1 MHLEAFTRSLI
12 SEFSVVVE
20 ILRCQFRRF
29 GDLGVAR
36 FGDVA
41 RWVIKYV
48 IRAHHSNA
56 TTTLTLHPQQKNI
69 IIATHLPPPFPP
81 ILA

>member
-1 MHLEAFTRSLI
+1 MYLEAFMQSFI
-12 SEFSVVVE
+12 SELTVVVE

-41 RWVIKYV
+41 HLVIKYV
-48 IRAHHSNA
+48 IASPTQPSFG
-56 TTTLTLHPQQKNI
+56 TTPKTPSSVNRSYDSE
-69 IIATHLPPPFPP
+69 
-81 ILA
+81 